1 MVFLRP
7 DHVPPV
13 LLVIIVLVIRQQCPV
28 MLVKVPLRRLHQQ
41 IVAPHVLLVKFL
53 LKAEHVLHVVP
64 VKLLMRGA
72 YHASTA
78 LPEKLLLKAECVL
91 HVLPVKVL
99 LKADHVP
106 HVLLVI
112 IVLVVSRRYPVR
124 PGHILMRRLRVHT
137 PMIVRNVLSLII
149 VLVVRQH

>member
-1 MVFLRP
+1 
-7 DHVPPV
+7 
-13 LLVIIVLVIRQQCPV
+13 
-28 MLVKVPLRRLHQQ
+28 MLEKVPLRRLHQK

-53 LKAEHVLHVVP
+53 LKAEHVPHVLP
-64 VKLLMRGA
+64 VKLLMRRA
-72 YHASTA
+72 YHASTV

-91 HVLPVKVL
+91 HVIPVKVL
-99 LKADHVP
+99 LKADYVP

-112 IVLVVSRRYPVR
+112 IVLVVSRQNPVR